1 MAFTNKS
8 RLSKIGLLFLDSSST
23 IQDHQRAE
31 GGRGRVVGVD
41 SDGAILTVVL
51 CSILLH
57 MY

>member
-1 MAFTNKS
+1 MYVVIVLLMAFTNKS

-41 SDGAILTVVL
+41 SDGAKYTD
-51 CSILLH
+51 
-57 MY
+57 

>member
-8 RLSKIGLLFLDSSST
+8 RLSKIGLLFLDSSSST

-41 SDGAILTVVL
+41 SDGAKYTD
-51 CSILLH
+51 
-57 MY
+57 